1 MNTYQIL
8 GIVLIVCGIYIFY
21 HALNKLFYN
30 LSDKTKCKIAKNIK
44 DWGPNLITGL
54 GLVTIIDL
62 IITFPTNKNEILML
76 INGSKTISETN
87 QDLQVTVI
95 LIIILIFGTILY
107 LLGKKL
113 YYRWICHKFIGV
125 D

>member
-1 MNTYQIL
+1 MIKSTI
-8 GIVLIVCGIYIFY
+8 II
-21 HALNKLFYN
+21 
-30 LSDKTKCKIAKNIK
+30 KIAKNIK
-44 DWGPNLITGL
+44 DWGPNLIRGL
-54 GLVTIIDL
+54 GLITIIDL

-113 YYRWICHKFIGV
+113 YYRWICHKFIGE